1 MTDARGEFLP
11 FEPHEHDVRIA
22 RAGWIFYVRGV
33 KRGEPFLGRV
43 TWDGTLAGLVMMPVV
58 KAAGVLFHRRAKT
71 WKVGVLRVRDR
82 KMGGRVK
89 VLHKESLEVGDDLL
103 VRIDV
108 LANDVR
114 NGRFDNT

>member
-1 MTDARGEFLP
+1 MTCGSPALVGSSTFEQLSEENRSWVASRGTG
-11 FEPHEHDVRIA
+11 RW
-22 RAGWIFYVRGV
+22 RA
-33 KRGEPFLGRV
+33 
-43 TWDGTLAGLVMMPVV
+43 LVMMPVV

-82 KMGGRVK
+82 KIGGRVK